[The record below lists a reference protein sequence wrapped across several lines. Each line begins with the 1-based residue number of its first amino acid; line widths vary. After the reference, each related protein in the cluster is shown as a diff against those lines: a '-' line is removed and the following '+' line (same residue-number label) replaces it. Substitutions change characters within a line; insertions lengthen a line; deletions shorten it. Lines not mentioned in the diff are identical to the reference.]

1 MKRRRINKAKRFDSR
16 CRNHGSC
23 PHCRR
28 ARLYQANR
36 EIERF
41 EQKLREEEE
50 PTAFHRR
57 LPLRFT
63 EPPQS
68 PVPLKVC
75 MTLRQ

>member
-28 ARLYQANR
+28 SRLYQANR

-50 PTAFHRR
+50 PTTFHRR
-57 LPLRFT
+57 
-63 EPPQS
+63 
-68 PVPLKVC
+68 
-75 MTLRQ
+75 

>member
-28 ARLYQANR
+28 SRLYQANR

-41 EQKLREEEE
+41 EQKLMEEE
-50 PTAFHRR
+50 PTAHFPAGCRYVSRSRLNRR
-57 LPLRFT
+57 FP
-63 EPPQS
+63 
-68 PVPLKVC
+68 
-75 MTLRQ
+75 